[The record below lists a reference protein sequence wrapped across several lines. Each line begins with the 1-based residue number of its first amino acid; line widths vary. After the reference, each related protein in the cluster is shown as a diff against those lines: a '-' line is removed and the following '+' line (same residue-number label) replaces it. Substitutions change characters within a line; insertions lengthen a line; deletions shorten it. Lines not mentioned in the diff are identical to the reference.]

1 MVLGTWL
8 AGLTTS
14 RGTTIVLGGVVGYYF
29 LAQLVFNRWSLAL
42 DVVAPMATTLA
53 NHGTLLFRRLL
64 AYEREIA

>member
-1 MVLGTWL
+1 
-8 AGLTTS
+8 
-14 RGTTIVLGGVVGYYF
+14 VGYYF